1 MSVHEEHT
9 PAVNAG
15 RRARRRRSLLATAVA
30 ATLAASGISY
40 LSSSGATQAQVGVV
54 PGAAADGSVAEVRA
68 LSDAVTTSKGGSKNE
83 SGVKFARVDVAA
95 AFATNIRI
103 SFAWLNA
110 SEFFKKTGTKGWQLR
125 FGLYYPVR
133 TGDCTGSDPNHAV
146 NVTLSA
152 SESWNG
158 NQQSFCAYRDLTAT
172 GPGTVASGDD
182 RGTQLMAASYLVGG
196 LRPQRGTAG
205 ATTCTATGTTP
216 CVPAGL
222 ATDRRT
228 WLVVAS
234 LLNPGGNAP
243 QGQVSELATVDMFVR
258 ARKVGG

>member
-1 MSVHEEHT
+1 MSLHEKHT
-9 PAVNAG
+9 PATGAG

-30 ATLAASGISY
+30 ATLAATGISY

-54 PGAAADGSVAEVRA
+54 PGAAADGSVAEVTA

-95 AFATNIRI
+95 AYAANIRI

-133 TGDCTGSDPNHAV
+133 TGDCTGSDPDHAV
-146 NVTLSA
+146 NVTLTA
-152 SESWNG
+152 SESWTG
-158 NQQSFCAYRDLTAT
+158 SQQKICAYRDVAAI
-172 GPGTVASGDD
+172 GPGTVDSGADV
-182 RGTQLMAASYLVGG
+182 GTQLMSAEYLVGG
-196 LRPQRGTAG
+196 LRPQRSTTAG
-205 ATTCTATGTTP
+205 TTCTTTGTTP

-222 ATDRRT
+222 AADRRT
-228 WLVVAS
+228 WLVIAS